1 MSKSGNNGNGT
12 VGIKQIAKR
21 ANVAIATVDRV
32 IHNRGGV
39 SEKTKEKINA
49 IIKELNYQPN
59 LLARRL
65 ASQRIYTFA
74 ILIPKVSIETAFW
87 EAPLKGIERA
97 ETEIAQYGI
106 NIQKYFFDLNDK
118 ASFSKQVDLILDNDI
133 DIDGLL
139 LAPSFIDES
148 IEVAEACK
156 ERKIPYVFI
165 DSDVPNQDN
174 LCYFGPHLTQSG
186 YLAAHLMK
194 YSVTGNDKILVV
206 DISKEIDNQNHFMRI
221 EDGFRDYFNNNGKKP
236 EIIKSKIKQTDY
248 PSIELILSNIFY
260 NHQDIKAIFAIN
272 SRVSSVARYLEQE
285 NLNDIFL
292 IGFDFLKENVDFLKR
307 GTIDFLICQQP
318 EEQGYKGIMALYQKM
333 ILNLSVDKVNYMP
346 IDIIT
351 QENYE
356 FYHN

>member
-1 MSKSGNNGNGT
+1 MKKSANNRNGNGS
-12 VGIKQIAKR
+12 VGIKEIAKR

-74 ILIPKVSIETAFW
+74 ILIPKVSNETAFW

-97 ETEIAQYGI
+97 EKEIAQYGI
-106 NIQKYFFDLNDK
+106 NIIKYFFDLNDA
-118 ASFSKQVDLILDNDI
+118 ASFSKQVDLILKNN
-133 DIDGLL
+133 IDGLL
-139 LAPSFIDES
+139 VAPSFVDES
-148 IEVAEACK
+148 VKLAARCK

-165 DSDVPNQDN
+165 DSDIPNQDN
-174 LCYFGPHLTQSG
+174 LCYYGPHLTQSG

-194 YSVTGNDKILVV
+194 YAISGDDKILVV

-221 EDGFRDYFNNNGKKP
+221 EEGFRTYFNNNGKKP
-236 EIIKSKIKQTDY
+236 EIVKTKIKQTDY

-272 SRVSSVARYLEQE
+272 SRVSSVARFVEQE
-285 NLNDIFL
+285 KFKDIFL
-292 IGFDFLKENVDFLKR
+292 IGFDFLPDNINYLKK
-307 GTIDFLICQQP
+307 GTIDFLICHKP

-333 ILNLSVDKVNYMP
+333 ILALPVEKANYMP
-346 IDIIT
+346 IDIVT